1 VVFGLLAHTYLAHSL
16 VLSRQFGVSYDEG
29 TVPRGLGGLGI
40 CNYMY
45 CPDNHD
51 GILRNPK
58 QESTNPWSVKWDSW
72 NWNNYD
78 GDENVY
84 TVCHPNPCLIYS
96 IPSPSAL
103 SAELSG

>member
-1 VVFGLLAHTYLAHSL
+1 M
-16 VLSRQFGVSYDEG
+16 SYDEG

-84 TVCHPNPCLIYS
+84 TVCHPNPCLRNAM
-96 IPSPSAL
+96 PSPLL
-103 SAELSG
+103 SPRSSQILT